1 MEFLLWM
8 RSQWMPPAS
17 TCMESHLFHNFYHGK
32 LLCVYGPHFLLG
44 YGFHLAWGHC
54 NGKSLKLICLISIE
68 LTKFVFLSKSFSCY
82 LFSYVLLCYNSLS
95 GWWPMC
101 TQSHSLF
108 PITCIV
114 SSIPQTSFSFLSWE
128 VHFSMCDNDLLL

>member
-17 TCMESHLFHNFYHGK
+17 TCMESHLFHNFYHGCLRASLSLRLWLPSCMGSLQWQISQTHLFDIYWIDQICFPIQVI
-32 LLCVYGPHFLLG
+32 LLLL
-44 YGFHLAWGHC
+44 
-54 NGKSLKLICLISIE
+54 
-68 LTKFVFLSKSFSCY
+68 
-82 LFSYVLLCYNSLS
+82 VLLCSSLLQLLS